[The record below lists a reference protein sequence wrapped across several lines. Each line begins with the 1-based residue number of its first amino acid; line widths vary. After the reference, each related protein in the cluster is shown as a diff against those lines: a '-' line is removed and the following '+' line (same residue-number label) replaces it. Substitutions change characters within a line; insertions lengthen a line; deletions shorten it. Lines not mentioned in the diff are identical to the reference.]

1 VSFQRDKINDQQNE
15 AAYRF
20 AGAGNSC
27 NSNRCYVFISPFR
40 LSNGRDCHYLQNW
53 SGSRYWTGVLEG
65 KVWIGPLSGGPP
77 EKLGLSYPAEIYQP
91 RKIMVYDADHI
102 KLVKQVD
109 ITEKG
114 YYSVELPAGKYTVD
128 INYVGTDW
136 SNDVPRKLTLQPGIH
151 INADITFNIGPD
163 LYVP

>member
-1 VSFQRDKINDQQNE
+1 MK
-15 AAYRF
+15 AAIAVGVLGLVLIF
-20 AGAGNSC
+20 TGCQTTTMSTTNPTTGTTATTTNTTVG
-27 NSNRCYVFISPFR
+27 
-40 LSNGRDCHYLQNW
+40 
-53 SGSRYWTGVLEG
+53 TGVIEG
-65 KVWIGPLSGGPP
+65 KVWIGPLPGGAP

-91 RKIMVYDADHI
+91 RKIMVYDADHV

-114 YYSVELPAGKYTVD
+114 YYSVELPAGKYTID

-136 SNDVPRKLTLQPGIH
+136 SNEVPRKLTVQPGIH
-151 INADITFNIGPD
+151 INADITFNIGKE

>member
-1 VSFQRDKINDQQNE
+1 VPV
-15 AAYRF
+15 AALVIGGVGILF
-20 AGAGNSC
+20 L
-27 NSNRCYVFISPFR
+27 
-40 LSNGRDCHYLQNW
+40 LSGCQTATTYTTNPPIGTATTSITNPTL
-53 SGSRYWTGVLEG
+53 GTGVLEG
-65 KVWIGPLSGGPP
+65 KVWIGPLPGGPP
-77 EKLGLSYPAEIYQP
+77 EKLGLPYPPEIYQP
-91 RKIMVYDADHI
+91 RKVMVYDADHI
-102 KLVKQVD
+102 KLVKPVD

-136 SNDVPRKLTLQPGIH
+136 SNDVPRKLILQPGIH

>member
-1 VSFQRDKINDQQNE
+1 
-15 AAYRF
+15 
-20 AGAGNSC
+20 
-27 NSNRCYVFISPFR
+27 
-40 LSNGRDCHYLQNW
+40 
-53 SGSRYWTGVLEG
+53 VLEG
-65 KVWIGPLSGGPP
+65 KVWIGPLPGGPP
-77 EKLGLSYPAEIYQP
+77 EKLGLPYPPEIYQP
-91 RKIMVYDADHI
+91 RKVMVYDADHI
-102 KLVKQVD
+102 KLVKPVD

-136 SNDVPRKLTLQPGIH
+136 SNDVPRKLILQPGIH